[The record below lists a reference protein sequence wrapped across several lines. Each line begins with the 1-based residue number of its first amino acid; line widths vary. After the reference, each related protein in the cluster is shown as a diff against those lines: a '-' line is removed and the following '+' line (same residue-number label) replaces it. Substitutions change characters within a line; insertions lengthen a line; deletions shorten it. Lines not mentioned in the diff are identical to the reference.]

1 MRINRK
7 VKILLKIYSVSDKYI
22 NYLRKDFPNVYS
34 NKENRRKH
42 TRKYI
47 GVVLELEG
55 YHYYVPMSSPKD
67 SDYQIAGENRVIK
80 KSIIPIIWIIVRN
93 SKGQKELKGTLRI
106 SHMIPVP
113 ASELELYDYENE
125 EDLTYKDLIHDE
137 IIFIRKNKDKIMK
150 NAQVMYKQ
158 KMNQDESA
166 GYIKSALPFKQ
177 LEEMSDS
184 FHCQW
189 FIRRTI

>member
-1 MRINRK
+1 M
-7 VKILLKIYSVSDKYI
+7 KILLKIYSVSDKYI

-80 KSIIPIIWIIVRN
+80 KSIIPIIRIIVRN

-166 GYIKSALPFKQ
+166 GYIKSVLPFKQ

-184 FHCQW
+184 FHCQ
-189 FIRRTI
+189 

>member
-1 MRINRK
+1 MGINRK

-22 NYLRKDFPNVYS
+22 NYLRKIFKVYS

-80 KSIIPIIWIIVRN
+80 KSIIPII
-93 SKGQKELKGTLRI
+93 
-106 SHMIPVP
+106 
-113 ASELELYDYENE
+113 
-125 EDLTYKDLIHDE
+125 
-137 IIFIRKNKDKIMK
+137 
-150 NAQVMYKQ
+150 
-158 KMNQDESA
+158 
-166 GYIKSALPFKQ
+166 
-177 LEEMSDS
+177 
-184 FHCQW
+184 
-189 FIRRTI
+189 

>member
-1 MRINRK
+1 M
-7 VKILLKIYSVSDKYI
+7 KILLKIYSVSDKYI

-80 KSIIPIIWIIVRN
+80 RASFRLFELLSEIQRVRRN
-93 SKGQKELKGTLRI
+93 
-106 SHMIPVP
+106 
-113 ASELELYDYENE
+113 
-125 EDLTYKDLIHDE
+125 
-137 IIFIRKNKDKIMK
+137 
-150 NAQVMYKQ
+150 
-158 KMNQDESA
+158 
-166 GYIKSALPFKQ
+166 
-177 LEEMSDS
+177 
-184 FHCQW
+184 
-189 FIRRTI
+189 

>member
-1 MRINRK
+1 MGINRK

-80 KSIIPIIWIIVRN
+80 KSIIPII
-93 SKGQKELKGTLRI
+93 
-106 SHMIPVP
+106 
-113 ASELELYDYENE
+113 
-125 EDLTYKDLIHDE
+125 
-137 IIFIRKNKDKIMK
+137 
-150 NAQVMYKQ
+150 
-158 KMNQDESA
+158 
-166 GYIKSALPFKQ
+166 
-177 LEEMSDS
+177 
-184 FHCQW
+184 
-189 FIRRTI
+189 